1 MFGGVAMY
9 RIAEKSNWLEDKK
22 ILRLS
27 SSCFIKAYK
36 PIKVGSVNS
45 LKSLSTH
52 DLCILIINGEFIEF
66 TLNERV
72 CK

>member
-1 MFGGVAMY
+1 MS
-9 RIAEKSNWLEDKK
+9 RIAEKSNRLEDKK

-27 SSCFIKAYK
+27 SSCFIKSYK
-36 PIKVGSVNS
+36 PIKVGFVNS
-45 LKSLSTH
+45 LKSLSIH
-52 DLCILIINGEFIEF
+52 DLCILIINGEFIEL

>member
-1 MFGGVAMY
+1 MS
-9 RIAEKSNWLEDKK
+9 RIAEKSNRLEDKK

-36 PIKVGSVNS
+36 PIKVGFVNS

-52 DLCILIINGEFIEF
+52 DLCILIY
-66 TLNERV
+66 
-72 CK
+72 